1 MPPRMVVALLVLCV
15 GCGPTPEERYNTA
28 LSVLEKE
35 KQAMADVEIG
45 LKHSQE
51 IARKEAYRQ
60 LYGDYPMT
68 AELIE
73 LIRSSELQP
82 GSEHEK
88 KNEAKIQ
95 ADLDRQAEFASK
107 LNDPNSKHYKA
118 YYAELKKLKGYVA
131 HEQQQSRLERAQ
143 KMVRDAE
150 AALDD

>member
-1 MPPRMVVALLVLCV
+1 MGFLLLCI

-35 KQAMADVEIG
+35 KDAMAEAERSLVSSED
-45 LKHSQE
+45 

-60 LYGDYPMT
+60 MYGEYPMT
-68 AELIE
+68 EEMIEIIRHAELE
-73 LIRSSELQP
+73 P

-107 LNDPNSKHYKA
+107 LHDSDSKQHGL
-118 YYAELKKLKGYVA
+118 YYDQLKKLKGYVA
-131 HEQQQSRLERAQ
+131 HEQQKARLERAQ
-143 KMVRDAE
+143 SMVRDAE
-150 AALDD
+150 SALD